1 MPSLRGIVAR
11 RSGPVKGATRRY
23 AMPLRGTLD
32 RASALGSRSTYRGH
46 PLTLEGRSVTRW
58 TLRPI
63 PRELNTA
70 SIVAPVLLP
79 GADRAPRGRGRDRAR
94 ERARSHPRSRAE
106 IEGIPPISGTGTR
119 EARAIVARSEGC
131 PHARR
136 PQERNHEPAPAR
148 SARGAGAAQR
158 LRFQEP
164 RAASRALARRTP
176 PRSLSCHRARRRNR
190 DYGTAPPSALPMFDP
205 SGEEDASAPAPCVSG
220 GWPRLAV

>member
-1 MPSLRGIVAR
+1 
-11 RSGPVKGATRRY
+11 
-23 AMPLRGTLD
+23 MPLRGTLD

-70 SIVAPVLLP
+70 SIVAPVLQP
-79 GADRAPRGRGRDRAR
+79 GADRAARGRGRDLAR
-94 ERARSHPRSRAE
+94 GRARSHPRSRAE

-136 PQERNHEPAPAR
+136 PQERDHRPAPAR

-176 PRSLSCHRARRRNR
+176 PRSLSFHRARRRNR
-190 DYGTAPPSALPMFDP
+190 DYGTAPPGALPMSIP
-205 SGEEDASAPAPCVSG
+205 REKKMPPHQPAHDRG
-220 GWPRLAV
+220 GWPVLAVSGTG